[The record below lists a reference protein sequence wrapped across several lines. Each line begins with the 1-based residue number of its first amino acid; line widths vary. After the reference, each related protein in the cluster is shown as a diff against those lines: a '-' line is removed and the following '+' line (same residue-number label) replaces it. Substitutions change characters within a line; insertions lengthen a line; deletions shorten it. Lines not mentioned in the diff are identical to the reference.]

1 MRVLL
6 FWGAVASTLGIA
18 VDDDDDDAAASLFV
32 VVDSDERFFV
42 DADGSFLFG
51 SASDAT
57 AAVVEESRR
66 CWNGYYCYCYCRRH
80 SSLVRGRCPAR
91 HSIEPLRRKAY

>member
-42 DADGSFLFG
+42 DSDERLFVDADGSFLFG

-57 AAVVEESRR
+57 AAVVEAVAVAFIGFLS
-66 CWNGYYCYCYCRRH
+66 N
-80 SSLVRGRCPAR
+80 RGTT
-91 HSIEPLRRKAY
+91 

>member
-57 AAVVEESRR
+57 AAVVEAVAVAFIGFLS
-66 CWNGYYCYCYCRRH
+66 N
-80 SSLVRGRCPAR
+80 RGTT
-91 HSIEPLRRKAY
+91 

>member
-6 FWGAVASTLGIA
+6 FWGAVASLLGI
-18 VDDDDDDAAASLFV
+18 VGNDDDAADERFF
-32 VVDSDERFFV
+32 VDSDERFFV

-57 AAVVEESRR
+57 AAVVEAVAVAFIGFLS
-66 CWNGYYCYCYCRRH
+66 N
-80 SSLVRGRCPAR
+80 RGTT
-91 HSIEPLRRKAY
+91 